1 MNILITGGAGFIGS
15 HLADHFSKE
24 NKVFILDNFST
35 GKLQNI
41 NQDRCITIKGDIR
54 NKELLDNIM
63 QDMDYVFH
71 EAALISVPLSMKNPS
86 DTIKINTLGT
96 LNVLESAK
104 NAGIKKV
111 IIASSAAVYGNDPV
125 LPKHE
130 GMTPV
135 PESPYAVTKIDCE
148 YLARIFFN
156 YHGLSTAVLR
166 YFNVYGPRQDP
177 NSPYASAIP
186 IFIKKALLGEDI
198 IIYGDGDQTRDFIYV
213 SDIVHA
219 NEIMMIHGDGGVFN
233 AASGISITIN
243 QVVKIILE
251 ITGSRSNV
259 IHTDDREGDV
269 RFSSADIT
277 VISQWWKT
285 EVDIQN
291 GLISL
296 VDHMKRNC

>member
-24 NKVFILDNFST
+24 NTVFILDNFST
-35 GKLQNI
+35 GRLENI
-41 NQDRCITIKGDIR
+41 DQDRCITIKGDIR
-54 NKELLDNIM
+54 NKELLDSIM
-63 QDMDYVFH
+63 QDIDYVFH
-71 EAALISVPLSMKNPS
+71 EAALISVPLSMKDPS
-86 DTIKINTLGT
+86 GTIKINTLGT

-104 NAGIKKV
+104 KAGVKKV

-219 NEIMMIHGDGGVFN
+219 NEVMMTRGDGGVFN

-251 ITGSRSNV
+251 ITGSQSNV
-259 IHTDDREGDV
+259 IHTDVREGDV
-269 RFSSADIT
+269 KFSSADIT
-277 VISQWWKT
+277 IISQWWKT

-296 VDHMKRNC
+296 VEYMKKIC

>member
-1 MNILITGGAGFIGS
+1 LNILITGGAGFIGS
-15 HLADHFSKE
+15 HLVDHFSKE

-35 GKLQNI
+35 GRLENI
-41 NQDRCITIKGDIR
+41 DQSRCITIKGDIR
-54 NKELLDNIM
+54 NKELLDSIM
-63 QDMDYVFH
+63 EDIDYVFH
-71 EAALISVPLSMKNPS
+71 EAALISVPLSMKDPS
-86 DTIKINTLGT
+86 STIKINTLGT
-96 LNVLESAK
+96 LNVLESARK
-104 NAGIKKV
+104 AGVKKV
-111 IIASSAAVYGNDPV
+111 IIASSAAVYGNDPI

-219 NEIMMIHGDGGVFN
+219 NEVMMTHGDGGVFN

-243 QVVKIILE
+243 QVVKNILE

-259 IHTDDREGDV
+259 IYTDVREGDV
-269 RFSSADIT
+269 RFSSADISI
-277 VISQWWKT
+277 ISQWWKT

-296 VDHMKRNC
+296 VEYMKGIR

>member
-41 NQDRCITIKGDIR
+41 DQDRCITIKGDIR
-54 NKELLDNIM
+54 NRELLDSII

-86 DTIKINTLGT
+86 DTININTLGT

-104 NAGIKKV
+104 NAGVKKV

-130 GMTPV
+130 GMTPA

-198 IIYGDGDQTRDFIYV
+198 IIYGDGNQTRDFIYV
-213 SDIVHA
+213 SDSVHA
-219 NEIMMIHGDGGVFN
+219 NEVMMTHGDGGVFN

-259 IHTDDREGDV
+259 IRTDAREGDV
-269 RFSSADIT
+269 RFSSADTT

-291 GLISL
+291 GLIGL
-296 VDHMKRNC
+296 IDYMKGNC

>member
-1 MNILITGGAGFIGS
+1 LNILITGGAGFIGS

-41 NQDRCITIKGDIR
+41 DQDRCITIKGDIR
-54 NKELLDNIM
+54 NKELLDSIM

-71 EAALISVPLSMKNPS
+71 EAALISVPLSMKDPYG
-86 DTIKINTLGT
+86 TIKVNTLGT

-104 NAGIKKV
+104 DAGVKKV

-219 NEIMMIHGDGGVFN
+219 NEVMMTHGDGGVFN
-233 AASGISITIN
+233 AASGLSITIN

-259 IHTDDREGDV
+259 IHADVREGDV

-277 VISQWWKT
+277 IISQWWKT

-296 VDHMKRNC
+296 IDHMKGNC

>member
-15 HLADHFSKE
+15 HLVDHFSKE

-35 GKLQNI
+35 GRLENI
-41 NQDRCITIKGDIR
+41 DQSRCITIKGDIR
-54 NKELLDNIM
+54 NKELLDSIM
-63 QDMDYVFH
+63 EDIDYVFH
-71 EAALISVPLSMKNPS
+71 EAALISVPLSMKDPS
-86 DTIKINTLGT
+86 STIKINTLGT
-96 LNVLESAK
+96 LNVLESARK
-104 NAGIKKV
+104 AGVKKV
-111 IIASSAAVYGNDPV
+111 IIASSAAVYGNDPI

-219 NEIMMIHGDGGVFN
+219 NEVMMTHGDGGVFN

-243 QVVKIILE
+243 QVVKNILE

-259 IHTDDREGDV
+259 IYTDVREGDV
-269 RFSSADIT
+269 RFSSADISI
-277 VISQWWKT
+277 ISQWWKT

-296 VDHMKRNC
+296 VEYMKGIR